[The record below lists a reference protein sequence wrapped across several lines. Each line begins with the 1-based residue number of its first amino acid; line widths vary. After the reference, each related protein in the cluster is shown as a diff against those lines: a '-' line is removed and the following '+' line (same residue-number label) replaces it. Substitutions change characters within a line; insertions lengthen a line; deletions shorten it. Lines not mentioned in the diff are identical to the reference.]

1 MIVLFLFFECRKNFI
16 MDNQLEGIN
25 KHKGDCDR
33 CYELLAAVYKESGR
47 VVICFGVRGKVISR
61 KVSLHDCFCSLPQAA
76 TCSMCFKIY
85 PKSGAVVQVNCYIH
99 SKLVIVGHYCSA
111 KCGTKHIEKMGNTPT
126 IGMKHRCMNCFT
138 HRRKM
143 KKCQKCQL
151 VYYCSVECQKAN
163 WLDHNKICGVKHLK
177 MMENP
182 PIFRVEN
189 TCMTCHDIKPKMK
202 FKTCGICR
210 RVYYCSVK
218 CQRADWKEHKKTCK
232 D

>member
-1 MIVLFLFFECRKNFI
+1 

-177 MMENP
+177 MEENP
-182 PIFRVEN
+182 PIFRTKN
-189 TCMTCHDIKPKMK
+189 ICMACWKIGPKMK
-202 FKTCGICR
+202 CCKTCR
-210 RVYYCSVK
+210 KVYYCSVK
-218 CQRADWKEHKKTCK
+218 FQSADWKEHKKICK
-232 D
+232 NGYPI